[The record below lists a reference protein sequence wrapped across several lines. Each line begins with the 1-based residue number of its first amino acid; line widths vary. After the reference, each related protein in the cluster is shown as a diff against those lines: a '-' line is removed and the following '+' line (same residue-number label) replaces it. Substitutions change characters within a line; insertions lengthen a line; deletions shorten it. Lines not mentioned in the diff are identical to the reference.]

1 MSALTMRELLEAGV
15 HFGHQTKRWNPK
27 MKPYI
32 YGERN
37 GINII
42 DLQKTVQLFREAY
55 QFVVE
60 RASEGQPVLF
70 VGTKRQAHKPVR
82 EAASRCGGYTV
93 TNRWLGGTLTN
104 FRTIHSSI
112 ERLKKLDAKA
122 EKKEYADLTKKE
134 IVRLEKERTK
144 LERSLGGIKA
154 MDRLPGMLFI
164 VDPKKERIAVQEA
177 GKMNLPVVGLVDT
190 NCDPDGIDFVIPAND
205 DAIRSIG
212 LFAGRI
218 AEAVIEG
225 RRVYEERVRARAV
238 ARPKDEAAPADE
250 AAARG
255 FLDADKLSREAR
267 VPVDTKRALRRR
279 TLGELA
285 ETEGVDE
292 PADLAD
298 EKPETN
304 EE

>member
-1 MSALTMRELLEAGV
+1 MSAITMRELLEAGV

-37 GINII
+37 GIYII

-55 QFVVE
+55 QFVVD
-60 RASEGQPVLF
+60 RAGEGQSVLF
-70 VGTKRQAHKPVR
+70 VGTKRQAHKPIK
-82 EAASRCGGYTV
+82 EAAGRCGGFTV

-104 FRTIHSSI
+104 FRTIHGSI

-154 MDRLPGMLFI
+154 MDRLPGLLFV
-164 VDPKKERIAVQEA
+164 VDPKKERIAILEA
-177 GKMNLPVVGLVDT
+177 GKMKVPVVGLVDT

-205 DAIRSIG
+205 DAIRSIE
-212 LFAGRI
+212 LFSGRI
-218 AEAVIEG
+218 AQAVLEG
-225 RRVYEERVRARAV
+225 KRVHEERVRARAV
-238 ARPKDEAAPADE
+238 ARPKDEAPAVEEAP
-250 AAARG
+250 ARG
-255 FLDADKLSREAR
+255 FLDADKLSREAK
-267 VPVDTKRALRRR
+267 VPVDTKRALRKR
-279 TLGELA
+279 TLTEMA
-285 ETEGVDE
+285 EPGAGDE
-292 PADLAD
+292 PAADVAD
-298 EKPETN
+298 EKGDE
-304 EE
+304 